1 VELARAL
8 VTEPRLLLLDEPAS
22 GLNPEETREL
32 AFWIGD
38 IQKDLGITVIMV
50 EHDMSLVCET
60 ADRVLCMNMG
70 QLLALGKPGEVQA
83 NPDVITAYLG
93 A

>member
-1 VELARAL
+1 
-8 VTEPRLLLLDEPAS
+8 
-22 GLNPEETREL
+22 
-32 AFWIGD
+32 
-38 IQKDLGITVIMV
+38 
-50 EHDMSLVCET
+50 MSLVCET

-70 QLLALGKPGEVQA
+70 QLLALGKPDEVQA